1 MFQRGDIV
9 IERLTGRR
17 AMVIEVP
24 GDDRV
29 VCRYADGR
37 SEDRFTFEVDVPS
50 SFVGWL
56 VGLFLGPIRPREAPP
71 AALSGRVRP
80 LIVRQPTAS

>member
-9 IERLTGRR
+9 VERLTGRR
-17 AMVIEVP
+17 AIVIEVP

-37 SEDRFTFEVDVPS
+37 CEDRFNFEIDMPAS
-50 SFVGWL
+50 LLGWL
-56 VGLFLGPIRPREAPP
+56 VGLFFAPSRPREAPA

>member
-9 IERLTGRR
+9 VERLTGRR
-17 AMVIEVP
+17 AIVIEVP
-24 GDDRV
+24 SDDRV

-37 SEDRFTFEVDVPS
+37 SEDRFTFEMDMPS
-50 SFVGWL
+50 SFLGWL
-56 VGLFLGPIRPREAPP
+56 VGLLAPGRPLEAPP

>member
-9 IERLTGRR
+9 VERLTGRR
-17 AMVIEVP
+17 AIVIDVP

-37 SEDRFTFEVDVPS
+37 SEDRFNFEVEIPS
-50 SFVGWL
+50 SLLGWL
-56 VGLFLGPIRPREAPP
+56 VGLFFVPSRPREAP
-71 AALSGRVRP
+71 AALGGRVRP
-80 LIVRQPTAS
+80 LIVRQPSAS